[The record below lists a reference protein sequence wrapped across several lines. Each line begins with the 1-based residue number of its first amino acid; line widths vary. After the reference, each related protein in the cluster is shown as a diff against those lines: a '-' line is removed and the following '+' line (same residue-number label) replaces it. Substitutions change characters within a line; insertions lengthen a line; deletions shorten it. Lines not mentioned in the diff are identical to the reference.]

1 MTKFLVALLGLA
13 AAAVL
18 LYFGL
23 AAGPAPKEVAF
34 ARAGRETLIS
44 TIVTNGRIEPS
55 GYTAVRAPRQG
66 SLLKLG
72 VEKGQPV
79 QAGQI
84 IAEIDGMG
92 FAAEIQ
98 AADSQIAQ
106 ARAELA
112 LFDRGGTAAALTE
125 IDNATASAQLELGNA
140 RRDKEQS
147 ARLVEKNAETKEAL
161 ALVTDRVRQ
170 IEARLEALGRSRT
183 SQLPPGGKDPVQARL
198 RQAEAARTL
207 AEQRLAQGTV
217 RAPIAGVVFN
227 VAVRSGAFLNPGDLI
242 AEIGRTGKV
251 NAIVYID
258 EPELGRV
265 SRGMPVKITW
275 DAMPNRTWDAV
286 VEKLP
291 TQIVPLNSRQI
302 GEVLCTLANEAG
314 LLPPGA
320 NINAEV
326 RSSET
331 AGALAI
337 PKAALRREG
346 VTTGVLVLVQP
357 QNKLEW
363 RRIELGVASLTHAGI
378 ATGLREGELVAL
390 PGETPIVAGETVLPK
405 LP

>member
-1 MTKFLVALLGLA
+1 MKLA
-13 AAAVL
+13 
-18 LYFGL
+18 
-23 AAGPAPKEVAF
+23 
-34 ARAGRETLIS
+34 
-44 TIVTNGRIEPS
+44 
-55 GYTAVRAPRQG
+55 
-66 SLLKLG
+66 

-92 FAAEIQ
+92 LAAEIQ
-98 AADSQIAQ
+98 AADTQIAQ
-106 ARAELA
+106 ARSELA
-112 LFDRGGTAAALTE
+112 VFDRGGSAAALTE
-125 IDNATASAQLELGNA
+125 IDNSAASTRLELETA
-140 RRDKEQS
+140 RREKDQT
-147 ARLVEKNAETKEAL
+147 ARLVDKNAETKETL
-161 ALVTDRVRQ
+161 NSVENRVRQ
-170 IEARLEALGRSRT
+170 LEARLEALTRSRA
-183 SQLPPGGKDPVQARL
+183 SQLPAGGKEPVLARL
-198 RQAEAARTL
+198 RQAEAARSL

-217 RAPIAGVVFN
+217 RAPIAGVVYN
-227 VAVRSGAFLNPGDLI
+227 VAVRQGAFLNPGDLI
-242 AEIGRTGKV
+242 AELGRTGKV

-265 SRGMPVKITW
+265 SKGMPVKITW
-275 DAMPNRTWDAV
+275 DAMPNRTWEAV

-302 GEVLCTLANEAG
+302 GEVTCTLANENG

-346 VTTGVLVLVQP
+346 VATGVLVLVQP

-363 RRIELGVASLTHAGI
+363 RTIGLGIASVTHAGI
-378 ATGLREGELVAL
+378 ASGLREGELVAL
-390 PGETPIVAGETVLPK
+390 PGETTITAGETVVPK